1 MATQFPAPSSFYIP
15 HYFPS
20 SILPSLSGVGIIN
33 PYISGYPDV
42 STKKRL
48 LQGGTGVFTGN
59 FADYH
64 QDRDFSGNDEDLKN
78 LGTLLNNFG
87 GNGINKYYTS
97 PSEYTYGNNNNGK
110 LNGPSGILIT
120 YPPHL
125 NSPEWTT
132 YNGSKGSGIFNFKEF
147 LSQFSNAP
155 STRIYSIELNQ
166 DDVDIFSPYIHYYS
180 YEPEPNLSLD
190 NSVKIPYLS
199 DLVPT
204 TNVWDR
210 YTQRN

>member
-1 MATQFPAPSSFYIP
+1 MTQTQFPDPIIYYIP

-64 QDRDFSGNDEDLKN
+64 QDGDFNGDDEDL
-78 LGTLLNNFG
+78 GILLNNFG
-87 GNGINKYYTS
+87 GNGINKYYPS
-97 PSEYTYGNNNNGK
+97 PSEYTYGNNDNGV
-110 LNGPSGILIT
+110 LSGPSGILIT
-120 YPPHL
+120 YPPHTS
-125 NSPEWTT
+125 NPDWMS
-132 YNGSKGSGIFNFKEF
+132 YNGSDGSSIFHFKELF
-147 LSQFSNAP
+147 SNFSNAP

-180 YEPEPNLSLD
+180 YDIVLD
-190 NSVKIPYLS
+190 PTVTLDRSVKIPYLS
-199 DLVPT
+199 DLIPT

-210 YTQRN
+210 YAQEN